1 MKSRFLGWGQA
12 YRIQFC
18 WSKTMPMDAGKAS
31 KIEFCKPDP
40 KP

>member
-1 MKSRFLGWGQA
+1 MKSRFRGWGEA

-18 WSKTMPMDAGKAS
+18 WSKTMPMDTGKAS